1 MRLPARRRTGHA
13 YSGSHSSDD
22 AAEAE
27 LRAYIGPA
35 ADGLTV
41 RRIKFRSGHR
51 ETFWKRNCV
60 AVGLAAGFLEPLESS
75 AIVLTELYDRNR
87 VVEGTSVSVRVS
99 LGGRRIITK
108 KKTRTHND

>member
-13 YSGSHSSDD
+13 YSSSHISDD

-75 AIVLTELYDRNR
+75 AIVLTELSAKLIAEQLQIGSASCRGR
-87 VVEGTSVSVRVS
+87 VCQ
-99 LGGRRIITK
+99 
-108 KKTRTHND
+108 